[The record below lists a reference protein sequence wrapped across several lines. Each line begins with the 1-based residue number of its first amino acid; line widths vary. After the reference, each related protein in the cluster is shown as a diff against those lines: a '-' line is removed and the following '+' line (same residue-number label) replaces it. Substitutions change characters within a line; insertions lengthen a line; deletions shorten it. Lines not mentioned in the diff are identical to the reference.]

1 MAHKTRKLLIDL
13 KLSCEEIIEFS
24 NGKSFT
30 DFSESRLLQLA
41 IEREFEII
49 GEALARLSKIDEANL
64 EKNIPEYRKIIDFR
78 NVISHGYDVIDEM
91 VLWDFV
97 QNKVPDL
104 LKKVNRYKI

>member
-1 MAHKTRKLLIDL
+1 MPHKVRKLLIDL
-13 KLSCEEIIEFS
+13 TMSCEEIIEFS
-24 NGKSFT
+24 KGKSFD
-30 DFSESRLLQLA
+30 DFIENRVLQLA

-49 GEALARLSKIDEANL
+49 GKALSRLSRIDEENL

-97 QNKVPDL
+97 QNKVPEL
-104 LKKVNRYKI
+104 LKKVQNYKT

>member
-1 MAHKTRKLLIDL
+1 MPHKVRKLLIDL
-13 KLSCEEIIEFS
+13 TMSCEEIIEFS
-24 NGKSFT
+24 KGKSFD
-30 DFSESRLLQLA
+30 DFIENRVLQLA

-49 GEALARLSKIDEANL
+49 GEALSRLSRIDEENL

-97 QNKVPDL
+97 QNKVPEL
-104 LKKVNRYKI
+104 LKKVQNYKT